1 MRRFLIGCLVVFA
14 VLFVG
19 GGIAAYVFLWRPAQ
33 QVVQTVRQFQQVGE
47 LNAQVRDRGDYRPP
61 ADDVMS
67 AEQLDRYLAVQRD
80 MRDALEQDYQ
90 DLRTRI
96 EAIDAQQT
104 PGPRQLL
111 NAYRDIAELILE
123 AKRAQVDAL
132 NQHDFSLSEYDWVRT
147 QTVAAL
153 GYAGYASFDLQELV
167 NAAEQGEDPVQPA
180 QVEVPEANIELV
192 DQHREELEELIGFAF
207 VGL

>member
-1 MRRFLIGCLVVFA
+1 MRRFLIGCLTVFA
-14 VLFVG
+14 LLFVA
-19 GGIAAYVFLWRPAQ
+19 GGIAAYIFVWRPAQ
-33 QVVQTVRQFQQVGE
+33 QVVQTVRQFQQVDD
-47 LNAQVRDRGDYRPP
+47 LNAQVRDRSDYLPP
-61 ADDVMS
+61 SDGLMT
-67 AEQLDRYLAVQRD
+67 EGQLDRYIAVQRD
-80 MRDALEQDYQ
+80 MRNELEQDYQ
-90 DLRTRI
+90 DLRARI

-153 GYAGYASFDLQELV
+153 GYASYASFDLQELV
-167 NAAEQGEDPVQPA
+167 SAAQQGDDPVRPA
-180 QVEVPEANIELV
+180 QVEVPEPNVELV
-192 DQHREELEELIGFAF
+192 NQHREELEELIGFAF

>member
-14 VLFVG
+14 LLFVG

-33 QVVQTVRQFQQVGE
+33 QVVQTVRQFQQVDE
-47 LNAQVRDRGDYRPP
+47 LNAQVRDDSTYRPP
-61 ADDVMS
+61 ADGTLT
-67 AEQLDRYLAVQRD
+67 EQQLDRYLGVQRG
-80 MRDALEQDYQ
+80 MRAALEQDYQ
-90 DLRTRI
+90 DLQTRI

-104 PGPRQLL
+104 PSPRQLL
-111 NAYRDIAELILE
+111 NAYRDVAELILE

-132 NQHDFSLSEYDWVRT
+132 NEHSFSLSEYDWVRR

-167 NAAEQGEDPVQPA
+167 NSAEQNENPVQPG
-180 QVEVPEANIELV
+180 QVDVPEANIELV
-192 DQHREELEELIGFAF
+192 DTHREELEELIGFAF

>member
-1 MRRFLIGCLVVFA
+1 MRRFLIGCLAVFA
-14 VLFVG
+14 LLFVG
-19 GGIAAYVFLWRPAQ
+19 GGIVAYVFLWRPAQ
-33 QVVQTVRQFQQVGE
+33 QVVQTVRQFQQVDN
-47 LNAQVRDRGDYRPP
+47 LNAQVRDRSDYRPP
-61 ADDVMS
+61 SDDVMTE
-67 AEQLDRYLAVQRD
+67 AQLDRYIAVQRD
-80 MRDALEQDYQ
+80 MRAALEQDYQ
-90 DLRTRI
+90 DLRARI

-132 NQHDFSLSEYDWVRT
+132 NRHDFSLSEYDWVRT

-153 GYAGYASFDLQELV
+153 GYASYASFDLQELV
-167 NAAEQGEDPVQPA
+167 NAAQQGDDPVRPA
-180 QVEVPEANIELV
+180 QVDVSEPNVELV
-192 DQHREELEELIGFAF
+192 NQHREELEELIGFAF